1 MRHKATQA
9 LGYGVQ
15 GQAAL
20 ETKVA
25 LQPASLSS
33 RLHTRLTAA
42 VDKRHTKKHKVS
54 QHSTLKH
61 SHSAL
66 YKSLHQAAMVA
77 FALQVQ
83 MTLVIALR
91 THGFE

>member
-1 MRHKATQA
+1 MGACVPQGNSG
-9 LGYGVQ
+9 LGFGVQ

-54 QHSTLKH
+54 QLNTLKH
-61 SHSAL
+61 SQN
-66 YKSLHQAAMVA
+66 KS
-77 FALQVQ
+77 
-83 MTLVIALR
+83 
-91 THGFE
+91 